1 MPRVFTA
8 HKPKPTAYAKPDAD
22 EERPERLSAL
32 REFAV
37 RDVMSL
43 LNCNRDRAAK
53 VVDLI
58 ADTVERA
65 LVALTEEGPHRAA

>member
-8 HKPKPTAYAKPDAD
+8 HKPKPTAYAKPDAG
-22 EERPERLSAL
+22 EEKPERLSAL